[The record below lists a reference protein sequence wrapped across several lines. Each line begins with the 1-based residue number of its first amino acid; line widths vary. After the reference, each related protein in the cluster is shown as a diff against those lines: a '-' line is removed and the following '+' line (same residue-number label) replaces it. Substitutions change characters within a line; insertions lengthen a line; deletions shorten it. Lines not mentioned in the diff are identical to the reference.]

1 MMMNSGMMNG
11 WGMGFGPVIML
22 LIMAVVIFLI
32 VLLVRSL
39 FGNSSSNRTITAIEI
54 LEERFAR
61 GEIDETEFDSRRKK
75 LER

>member
-1 MMMNSGMMNG
+1 MMNSGMMNG

-75 LER
+75 LEQ

>member
-1 MMMNSGMMNG
+1 MNSGMMNG